1 MNFAVDELGPPS
13 VFVFFLFSLLWG
25 RQDNVMETAR
35 ATNRHLTELVWD
47 DKPGRHLSGE
57 LIFYY
62 YSLFR
67 GIHSFWCLL
76 YFIYASTQNARKPS
90 TMTLESWHKRSLLYF
105 EVTWACLYTKEWMYS
120 LYLKCVKGKG
130 INCNETSIKEVDI
143 FQHMVVKIK
152 NVITKGRN
160 KTEMC
165 SSL

>member
-25 RQDNVMETAR
+25 RQDNVMETAQ

-67 GIHSFWCLL
+67 GIHSF
-76 YFIYASTQNARKPS
+76 
-90 TMTLESWHKRSLLYF
+90 
-105 EVTWACLYTKEWMYS
+105 
-120 LYLKCVKGKG
+120 
-130 INCNETSIKEVDI
+130 
-143 FQHMVVKIK
+143 
-152 NVITKGRN
+152 
-160 KTEMC
+160 
-165 SSL
+165 